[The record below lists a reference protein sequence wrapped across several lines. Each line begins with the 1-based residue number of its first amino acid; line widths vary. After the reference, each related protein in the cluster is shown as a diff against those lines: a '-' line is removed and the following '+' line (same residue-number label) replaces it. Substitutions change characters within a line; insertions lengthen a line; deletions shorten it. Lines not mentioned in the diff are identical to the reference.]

1 MLGSLC
7 FSLDLNRGSTGGFS
21 MNMWRTTCVWPC
33 SGTSISVLKL
43 SSINQA
49 LSLQFSLQDWIFV
62 EARSF
67 LETSCGSRKK
77 KVTVGCSL
85 AYRVDLLSYI
95 HLTHVYIRCIYIIY
109 KHINSKQGG
118 ALLWNYM
125 VLTSC
130 HTHSP
135 ARSLT
140 QSSPAGMA
148 IRMWRPLAFHHGH
161 VFQVCRNMWIL
172 LQWGLMWQVQTDF
185 CKAFARAVFLKESA
199 CIAGYVYIYSCF
211 QKTNSSHIYIY
222 TYPTTPIYVSVF
234 FGWNHNHACWD
245 WHGWSPRNVP
255 LRSWSLQRRLARM
268 TSRTGGRTSSAQSWK
283 HFGKQTRK
291 NQSLGHIYKYIY
303 IISGVFSSKLYK
315 FMHVYFVLSL
325 QPPFKTINCIYIYI

>member
-222 TYPTTPIYVSVF
+222 IHTPQHQSMYQCFSVEITTMHVEIDMADRPGTFHWDPEVCKGVLPGWHRGRAVGLLVPSLESTLESKPEKIRVLVIYT
-234 FGWNHNHACWD
+234 N
-245 WHGWSPRNVP
+245 
-255 LRSWSLQRRLARM
+255 
-268 TSRTGGRTSSAQSWK
+268 
-283 HFGKQTRK
+283 
-291 NQSLGHIYKYIY
+291 IY
-303 IISGVFSSKLYK
+303 ILSQGYFHLSYISLCTFILCYLCS
-315 FMHVYFVLSL
+315 
-325 QPPFKTINCIYIYI
+325 PPLKQ